1 MVIRKEILDKF
12 KNLYF
17 EKYKVKLTDEET
29 LQMAIDLVNLMRV
42 LLKPFP
48 NKIKNNDGKAVK
60 KP

>member
-1 MVIRKEILDKF
+1 MVISKEIQDNF

-17 EKYKVKLTDEET
+17 EKYNVKLTDEET

-48 NKIKNNDGKAVK
+48 EEIKK
-60 KP
+60 

>member
-48 NKIKNNDGKAVK
+48 NEIKNNDGKAVK